1 MGTNDTLLTWIE
13 SKPGP
18 FTARTQDAVWDAAW
32 KNFNEGETGGLTN
45 ELLFS
50 VQMMQAGFGIRAL
63 AVGGYALDKV
73 T

>member
-1 MGTNDTLLTWIE
+1 MPQALREWLE
-13 SKPGP
+13 SRPGP
-18 FTARTQDAVWDAAW
+18 FVGRTPTSVWEVAW
-32 KNFNEGETGGLTN
+32 RNFNEGETGGLTN

-50 VQMMQAGFGIRAL
+50 VHLQQAGFGIRAL